1 MDKNRWKKISQ
12 ILDDAITY
20 PDEKRNTYIKR
31 ACGDDTAL
39 LNEVKELLASMEKF
53 YGNDDNL
60 EEELEKNEA
69 LFHLAMSDVKPDEDV
84 YLAGNTI
91 GPWNITE
98 LIGRGGMGSVYKA
111 QRKNEAGIQQSGA
124 LKIIHKSLITPSHTE
139 RFRLEQQILSG
150 LQHPNIAGF
159 IDSGITSD
167 GIPYM
172 VMEYVEGVSLLEYC
186 DKNKLPVSK
195 RLELFKTV
203 CRTIQFAHK
212 SLIVHRDLKAEN
224 ILVTGEGHV
233 KILDFGIAKLLDP
246 NLYELSPVET
256 QPGLR
261 MLSLEYASPEQVAGK
276 PVTTSTDVYSLGVL
290 LYRLLTG
297 VHPFEVDDHSFREVE
312 KMVLKKDSPLP
323 SHRFSNLQDGNRKK
337 EIARNRNLDPS
348 ELTHLLKGDLDA
360 IANKA
365 LQKNPERRYDSAEV
379 FTTDIERHQ
388 QGLPISARPDTLGY
402 RSAKF
407 ISRHRWAVT
416 AAVLVIL
423 SLGVGIVATLWQAK
437 QAEQNAEQAEQ
448 VSAFLLELIEG
459 SDPTKSNEGSTTV
472 RELLDQGY
480 KKFRTEL
487 NDQPIVRARMLGMIG
502 KVYDNLGLYDEAL
515 PALEESIEGFQQEND
530 QSSDYATA
538 LLQYAN
544 LQYRLGDSDKME
556 SAAREAY
563 QVNLH
568 HFDEDAPQN
577 ASILN
582 TLAIALQDKGEKE
595 EATQIYRQIINIRRN
610 DPEQQSNLA
619 INLNNLA
626 ILLQESGE
634 LDESEELYKE
644 AIQVV
649 KKKWGEEHPYMAYV
663 LNGYAGI
670 HEDRKDFKKA
680 IDALTQAL
688 TIGRAV
694 FPEEHPFIAVVLHN
708 IGRDYEYAEDYE
720 TAVDYY
726 RKALDLRRKSLPS
739 DHIDIASSLD
749 ALGWV
754 AIKTGQPTEA
764 EPMLRQAL
772 DIRKQ
777 TYQENDWRVAQVES
791 HLGRSLRQQ
800 GKIKEAKT
808 LLEKS
813 YPVLEDFFGPD
824 HFHVQ
829 RTQEDLNEI
838 YQQAGNPVPAQ

>member
-1 MDKNRWKKISQ
+1 MDKNRWEKINQ
-12 ILDDAITY
+12 ILDDVITY
-20 PDEKRNTYIKR
+20 PENKRLAFVEQ
-31 ACGDDTAL
+31 ACGSDTEL
-39 LNEVKELLASMEKF
+39 LKEVREMLASMEKF
-53 YGNDDNL
+53 YGNDDTL
-60 EEELEKNEA
+60 KEDLEKNDA
-69 LFHLAMSDVKPDEDV
+69 LFRMAMDEMKAEDDI
-84 YLAGNTI
+84 YLAGKTI
-91 GPWNITE
+91 GPWNLTE

-111 QRKNEAGIQQSGA
+111 RRKNEAGIQQAGA
-124 LKIIHKSLITPSHTE
+124 LKIIHKSLITPSHTD

-150 LQHPNIAGF
+150 LQHPNIANF
-159 IDSGITSD
+159 IDSGITTD

-172 VMEYVEGVSLLEYC
+172 VMEYVEGEPLLDYC
-186 DKNKLPVSK
+186 DTHKLTISQ
-195 RLELFKTV
+195 RLDLFKTV

-212 SLIVHRDLKAEN
+212 SLIVHRDLKTEN
-224 ILVTGEGHV
+224 ILVTEDGHV

-290 LYRLLTG
+290 LYRLLGG
-297 VHPFEVDDHSFREVE
+297 VHPFEVNDHSFREVE
-312 KMVLKKDSPLP
+312 KMVLEKEPSLP
-323 SHRFSNLQDGNRKK
+323 SQRFSNLQDGNRKK
-337 EIARNRNLDPS
+337 EIARNRSLDPS

-379 FTTDIERHQ
+379 FTADIERHQ

-402 RSAKF
+402 RSTKF

-416 AAVLVIL
+416 AAVLVLL

-459 SDPTKSNEGSTTV
+459 SDPTKSNDGSTTV

-480 KKFRTEL
+480 EKFRTEL

-568 HFDEDAPQN
+568 HFDEDAPEN

-582 TLAIALQDKGEKE
+582 TLAIALQDKGERE
-595 EATQIYRQIINIRRN
+595 EATQIYRQIIKIRRN
-610 DPEQQSNLA
+610 DPDQQSNLA

-626 ILLQESGE
+626 ILLQEDGE

-644 AIQVV
+644 AIEVV
-649 KKKWGEEHPYMAYV
+649 KNKWGEEHPYMAYV

-680 IDALTQAL
+680 IDALTRAL

-726 RKALDLRRKSLPS
+726 QEALDLRRKSLPP

-754 AIKTGQPTEA
+754 AIKTGQPTQA

-772 DIRKQ
+772 AIRKQ

-791 HLGRSLRQQ
+791 HLGRSLLQQ
-800 GKIKEAKT
+800 GKMEEAKT

-829 RTQEDLNEI
+829 RTQEDLSEI
-838 YQQAGNPVPAQ
+838 YQQAGKPAPAQ